1 MNAAGR
7 KGRAKSEPRCGKRS
21 QRSIP
26 VTQWLSRALEHGSES
41 GCNAA
46 SLLRS
51 ASQRLQGEQRAVAA
65 PVFMPVFACGWGR
78 K

>member
-26 VTQWLSRALEHGSES
+26 VTQWLSMGLSRAATRLRCCDPHLSVS
-41 GCNAA
+41 G
-46 SLLRS
+46 
-51 ASQRLQGEQRAVAA
+51 GEQRAVAA